1 MMDSRPPLFHV
12 VYSFDTGGLEN
23 GIVKLINRL
32 PRERYAHA
40 VVALTHC
47 SPEFCGRVVPDDVHF
62 IELRKPPGHAF
73 RLYPALYRLFRELKP
88 AIVHT
93 RNLAALEA
101 QAPARAAGVPV
112 RIHGEHGWDVTDP
125 DGSSLKYRIMRR
137 LYKPFVSHYV
147 ALSAHLASYLTDCI
161 GVAPER
167 VTRICNG
174 VDTHVFHPAAAER
187 ELLPGSPFN
196 EDRFRIVGTVGR
208 LQAIKDQLNLIRAF
222 ALMLERTPQL
232 AAQVRLMIVGDGPLR
247 AAVSAEV
254 TRLGL
259 DDKVWLAGERDDV
272 AEAMRA
278 MDVFALPS
286 RAEGISNTILEAMA
300 SGLPVVA
307 TDVGATRTRC
317 AGETG
322 MLVPARDPGALAD
335 ALSAYVIDPAKA
347 SAHGRAGRIREH
359 NRSSVWTAWWPAMPS
374 CTNRRWSRRA
384 DQAGTGG
391 AHVVASIGHRFLP

>member
-1 MMDSRPPLFHV
+1 MMDSRPLIVHV

-47 SPEFCGRVVPDDVHF
+47 SPEFCGRVIPDDVHF
-62 IELRKPPGHAF
+62 IQLRKPPGHAF

-125 DGSSLKYRIMRR
+125 DGSRLKYRIMRR
-137 LYKPFVSHYV
+137 LYKPFVTHYV
-147 ALSAHLASYLTDCI
+147 ALSGHLASYLTDCI

-174 VDTHVFHPAAAER
+174 VDTDVFHPAVAQR

-208 LQAIKDQLNLIRAF
+208 LQAIKDQLNLVRAF
-222 ALMLERTPQL
+222 ALVLERSPQL
-232 AAQVRLMIVGDGPLR
+232 AEHARLMIIGDGPLR

-254 TRLGL
+254 ARRGL

-307 TDVGATRTRC
+307 TDVGGNAELVV

-322 MLVPARDPGALAD
+322 TLVPARDPGTLAEALA
-335 ALSAYVIDPAKA
+335 AYVTDPAKA
-347 SAHGRAGRIREH
+347 AAHGRAGRERAELQFSLDGMVA
-359 NRSSVWTAWWPAMPS
+359 RYAELYESKMGAAGVV
-374 CTNRRWSRRA
+374 RRA
-384 DQAGTGG
+384 EP
-391 AHVVASIGHRFLP
+391 VLS